1 VLLGGVVLGSLYAL
15 MATGLALVW
24 TTLGIFNFA
33 HGTFIA
39 LGAYIAWQ
47 IASSEATGAGL
58 LVGALT
64 SIVGMFVIGVMVYY
78 LLIKPFERSSDIVVK
93 SVITTLAGATILEN
107 SINLV
112 WGPRNKQLDA
122 FLSGDISF
130 LGLVVSRN
138 EAAIVVISLVI
149 LAGLGLFLQRAP
161 LGRAMRAVAQNREA
175 AQLMGID
182 VTRLY
187 AVSFG
192 LSAALAALAGILIG
206 SSRFMSPTMGS
217 DPLLKSLIVVI
228 FGGIAQF
235 TGPIYAAFIVGILES
250 SMTYLVG
257 LYWSPTVLF
266 CVMIAVLIVKPEG
279 LFGRFR
285 KSV

>member
-1 VLLGGVVLGSLYAL
+1 

-47 IASSEATGAGL
+47 IASTEASGAGL
-58 LVGALT
+58 LAGAGV
-64 SIVGMFVIGVMVYY
+64 SIIGMFVIGMFVYY
-78 LLIKPFERSSDIVVK
+78 LLIKPFERNPDIVVK

-107 SINLV
+107 VINLV
-112 WGPRNKQLDA
+112 WGPRNKQLSP
-122 FLSGDISF
+122 LLGGDMSL
-130 LGLVVSRN
+130 LGITISRN
-138 EAAIVVISLVI
+138 EMAVVALALVI
-149 LAGLGLFLQRAP
+149 LAALGVFLQRAP

-182 VTRLY
+182 VERLY
-187 AVSFG
+187 AIAFG

-206 SSRFMSPTMGS
+206 SIRFMNPSMGS
-217 DPLLKSLIVVI
+217 DPLMKALIVVI
-228 FGGIAQF
+228 FGGIARF
-235 TGPIYAAFIVGILES
+235 TGPIYAAFIVGLLEAV
-250 SMTYLVG
+250 MTYLVG

-266 CVMIAVLIVKPEG
+266 AIMIVVLVAKPEG
-279 LFGRFR
+279 LFGRYR